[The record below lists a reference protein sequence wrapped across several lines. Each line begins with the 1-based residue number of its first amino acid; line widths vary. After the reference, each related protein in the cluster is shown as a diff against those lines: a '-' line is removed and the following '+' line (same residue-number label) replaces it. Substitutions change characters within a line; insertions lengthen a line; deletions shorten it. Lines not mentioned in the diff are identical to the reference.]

1 MKLNNVIMRT
11 MTQMVFFIIFLFS
24 IHVFLA
30 GHFAPGGGFVGGLLM
45 SCAIVLLL
53 ITFDLKTVQNLLP
66 INYMV
71 LTASGLALALLT
83 ACISAF
89 AGEAFFTHYF
99 DYFTLPLLGKT
110 ELHTAMLFDTG
121 VYLVVVG
128 VTMIIIQSIG
138 GDE

>member
-24 IHVFLA
+24 IHIFLA

-53 ITFDLKTVQNLLP
+53 ITFDLKTVQTLLP
-66 INYMV
+66 INYMT
-71 LTASGLALALLT
+71 LTAIGLALALLT

-128 VTMIIIQSIG
+128 VTMIIIKSIG

>member
-1 MKLNNVIMRT
+1 
-11 MTQMVFFIIFLFS
+11 MT
-24 IHVFLA
+24 
-30 GHFAPGGGFVGGLLM
+30 
-45 SCAIVLLL
+45 
-53 ITFDLKTVQNLLP
+53 
-66 INYMV
+66 
-71 LTASGLALALLT
+71 LTAIGLALALLT

>member
-24 IHVFLA
+24 IHIFLA

-53 ITFDLKTVQNLLP
+53 ITFDLKTVQTLLP
-66 INYMV
+66 INYMM
-71 LTASGLALALLT
+71 LTAIGLALALLT